1 MGKPFDAVAGRSIRT
16 AAGKAESRTKLIAAV
31 RAAARRLGIE
41 EDDRRELQQQITGHR
56 SMADMSLA
64 DLGKMLDHL
73 NKGWHGQTGG
83 RATTSKI
90 RALWWTLYWLGAVDD
105 PNDRAIDAFVR
116 RQGGPASL
124 RFTDHRA
131 AQPII
136 EALKSWAH
144 REGVRW
150 PSDADLRTMRE
161 GNPTLT
167 LPLYER
173 HAVLAAIGAK
183 LADRGGLHALAAVP
197 YAQAALGLSANHLA
211 WSAHELDAAI
221 KLLGKKHRRLLD
233 PRGGEA

>member
-1 MGKPFDAVAGRSIRT
+1 MAKPFAAVAGRSIRT
-16 AAGKAESRTKLIAAV
+16 AAGKAESRVKLMGAV
-31 RAAARRLGIE
+31 RAAARRHGLDD
-41 EDDRRELQQQITGHR
+41 DDRRELQLQITGQR
-56 SMADMSLA
+56 SMSDMSLA
-64 DLGKMLDHL
+64 DLGKILDHL
-73 NKGWHGQTGG
+73 NKGWHGQSGA
-83 RATTSKI
+83 RATTAKI
-90 RALWWTLYWLGAVDD
+90 RALWWTLYWLGAVND

-150 PSDADLRTMRE
+150 PTEADLRTMQE
-161 GNPTLT
+161 GQPDLT
-167 LPLYER
+167 LSLYER
-173 HAVLAAIGAK
+173 HAVLTAIGHK
-183 LADRGGLHALAAVP
+183 LADRGALHALAVIP
-197 YAQAALGLSANHLA
+197 YVKTALSLGANHLA

-221 KLLGKKHRRLLD
+221 KLAGKKHRRLLD